1 MMITLKRIIKS
12 GLRTFWRN
20 SLLSASSIL
29 VITIALVVSLSSFF
43 SIILIQEVIER
54 VEEKV
59 DIHIYFNKEA
69 SGEKII
75 ELKNLIN
82 ILAEVDSEKTE
93 YISKEDV
100 LANFKEKHFE
110 EEDTITALELLGVNP
125 LGAVLNIKA
134 KEIKYY
140 DEINSFLESKNIQ
153 EKFGDIID
161 NISYNKNKKTIETL
175 ERLIDYTYLIG
186 GVISIILILISII
199 ITFNTVRLTI
209 YTQKEKIAIMRL
221 VGASKFFARGPFLIE
236 GVLYGFISAVFA
248 FFITWAVV
256 FYTSEALQSLFF
268 LDLNVFFSSNI
279 FAIFGSLALS
289 GIILGFAVTYLAVA
303 KYIKV

>member
-1 MMITLKRIIKS
+1 MITLKRIIKS

-59 DIHIYFNKEA
+59 DIHIYFNKDA
-69 SGEKII
+69 SEEEII

-110 EEDTITALELLGVNP
+110 EEDTMTALELLGVNP

-134 KEIKYY
+134 EEIKYY
-140 DEINSFLESKNIQ
+140 DEINNFLEGKNIQ
-153 EKFGDIID
+153 EKFGGIID

-186 GVISIILILISII
+186 GVISIILILISVI

-209 YTQKEKIAIMRL
+209 YTQKEEIAIMRL

-268 LDLNVFFSSNI
+268 LDLNLFFSNNI

-289 GIILGFAVTYLAVA
+289 GIILGFVVTYLAVT
-303 KYIKV
+303 KYIKI

>member
-1 MMITLKRIIKS
+1 MV
-12 GLRTFWRN
+12 
-20 SLLSASSIL
+20 LLYK
-29 VITIALVVSLSSFF
+29 F
-43 SIILIQEVIER
+43 
-54 VEEKV
+54 
-59 DIHIYFNKEA
+59 
-69 SGEKII
+69 
-75 ELKNLIN
+75 ELQSNLN
-82 ILAEVDSEKTE
+82 
-93 YISKEDV
+93 
-100 LANFKEKHFE
+100 N
-110 EEDTITALELLGVNP
+110 
-125 LGAVLNIKA
+125 
-134 KEIKYY
+134 
-140 DEINSFLESKNIQ
+140 Q

-186 GVISIILILISII
+186 GVISIILILISVI

-209 YTQKEKIAIMRL
+209 YTQKEEIAIMRL

-268 LDLNVFFSSNI
+268 LDLNLFFSNNI

-289 GIILGFAVTYLAVA
+289 GIILGFVVTYLAVT
-303 KYIKV
+303 KYIKI